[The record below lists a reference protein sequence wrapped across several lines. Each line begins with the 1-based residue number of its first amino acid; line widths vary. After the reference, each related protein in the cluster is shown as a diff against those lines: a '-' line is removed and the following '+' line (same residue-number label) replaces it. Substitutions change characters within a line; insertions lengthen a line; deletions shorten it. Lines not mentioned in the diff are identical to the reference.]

1 MGGKI
6 HSLMDLGK
14 RSMMNSQTSL
24 QTVAH
29 NISSKNVEGFTRQRT
44 EDVTNQPI
52 ISGNLQIGTGARASK
67 VTRVNNPFLDKQ
79 LQTESGTLSFHDSQA
94 EALGRVE
101 QVYNEQLNKG
111 LNQFMGEM
119 FNSFRELSN
128 NPESLAARSM
138 VKESADFLAKD
149 FVRANKQLDDVVQD
163 VDFRMATKIVEIN
176 EITKE
181 IALLNDKIAQTEMV
195 GVKANDQ
202 RDRRDLLVK
211 NLGRIMNI
219 KYTENNIG
227 QLTITGGQNAL
238 LVSGL
243 SRLELFAE
251 SSSKGGVNKEGQL
264 EIFYKPSENGNPV
277 NITKQ
282 LTGGELGALLNVR
295 DNVVDGL
302 RKNMDEL
309 AYTMAGEVN
318 RVHVEGYDRFGQ
330 PGQAFF
336 TPPAALEGASRN
348 LTLNKAILEDVGRI
362 AAGADPGAPG
372 DNRIANVLSS
382 LEYKTIMNDGST
394 TMGDYYGSVVG
405 QVGLKT
411 SQANSAHST
420 QKDIYKQL
428 ENIRESI
435 SGVSLDEETTKMI
448 EFQKN
453 FDASARLIRTA
464 DEMMDTVLNIR
475 R

>member
-1 MGGKI
+1 MSRVWSTLDIG
-6 HSLMDLGK
+6 
-14 RSMMNSQTSL
+14 RRAMMNSQTGI

-29 NISSKNVEGFTRQRT
+29 NIANRTTEGYSRQNVDFQANEPVGEGKLR
-44 EDVTNQPI
+44 
-52 ISGNLQIGTGARASK
+52 IGTGARSASIG
-67 VTRVNNPFLDKQ
+67 RVNNEFIEKQ
-79 LQTESGTLSFHDSQA
+79 MERENGILGYN
-94 EALGRVE
+94 EANSNMMGRVE